1 MKHGLKIFRII
12 ALVALAATLGSSYA
26 AAQTGHYVVTNSD
39 FTIPMRNFATV
50 FGVNESTGQLID
62 LLALETNGTGL
73 GGGYFALPR
82 VASSANCIFV
92 SDAGS
97 SVNGSATG
105 DIASFTAPAFTLVG
119 NFSDPTLSGTT
130 NGIGMVVNPNGQ
142 YLYAG
147 YTTTYNIG
155 VWQIGSD
162 CSLSLVNSYYV
173 AHPIDDLVVAQ
184 QSGGAQFLAMT
195 LPDLFTE
202 QVDLF
207 AISGGGATLTEQA
220 SGPISTAGTPS
231 TVATTQDGNV
241 IVVGDATNPTEVET
255 WWISNTSAGCSP
267 SAPPCLT
274 SHQNFISLGMGN
286 NSSNLVLSPQAA
298 SNPTTGG
305 CMYISNNSS
314 IQMSSAK
321 FVEGTTPGSVAIRPT
336 AGSPFTVA
344 LGSGVNYL
352 ATILTGAPSG
362 TGDRLYVFEYTS
374 IIATIPVNSNCVLG
388 KGSVSPNLGLASA
401 ISMAAWP
408 PQ

>member
-1 MKHGLKIFRII
+1 MKHGLKLFRII
-12 ALVALAATLGSSYA
+12 ALTTLAAALGSSYA
-26 AAQTGHYVVTNSD
+26 AAQTRHYVVTNND
-39 FTIPMRNFATV
+39 FTIPMRNEATV
-50 FGVNESTGQLID
+50 FGVNESTGDLIN
-62 LLALETNGTGL
+62 LMTIQTNGTGL

-92 SDAGS
+92 ADAAPS
-97 SVNGSATG
+97 INGSATG
-105 DIASFTAPAFTLVG
+105 DIAAFNAPAFTLAG

-155 VWQIGSD
+155 VWQIGAG
-162 CSLSLVNSYYV
+162 CTLTLVNSYYV

-184 QSGGAQFLAMT
+184 QSGGTQFLAVT
-195 LPDLFTE
+195 LPDLNTK

-207 AISGGGATLTEQA
+207 TISGGGATLTEQP
-220 SGPISTAGTPS
+220 SGPVNTIGTPS

-241 IVVGDATNPTEVET
+241 IVVGDVTNPTEVET

-267 SAPPCLT
+267 SAPPCLV
-274 SHQNFISLGMGN
+274 SHQNFISLGMGDN
-286 NSSNLVLSPQAA
+286 AANLVLSPQAA
-298 SNPTTGG
+298 SNPTQGG

-321 FVEGTTPGSVAIRPT
+321 FIEGTTPGSVVIRPT
-336 AGSPFTVA
+336 VGSPFTVA
-344 LGSGVNYL
+344 LGRDVNYT

-374 IIATIPVNSNCVLG
+374 FIATIPVNSNCTLG
-388 KGSVSPNLGLASA
+388 TGTVSPNLSLASA